1 MLAENLTSIQDRNDH
16 TLTFGYSS
24 TNLTSITDAF
34 GRSVRR
40 DAHGTLVD

>member
-1 MLAENLTSIQDRNDH
+1 MLAENLTSIQDRNAN
-16 TLTFGYSS
+16 TLTFRNTSS
-24 TNLTSITDAF
+24 DLTSITDAF